1 MFMSDLQLHQK
12 LERRIPVAP
21 LELIVLPSAEA
32 LGKKSMII
40 WYPSGSIM
48 TMLRRRIPPLR
59 AMSATI
65 TGCTRNAFA
74 SAPAKARA

>member
-32 LGKKSMII
+32 LGKEVNDYLVSFRKHYDNVAKTDTAFGGYEI
-40 WYPSGSIM
+40 G
-48 TMLRRRIPPLR
+48 R
-59 AMSATI
+59 AHV
-65 TGCTRNAFA
+65 
-74 SAPAKARA
+74 